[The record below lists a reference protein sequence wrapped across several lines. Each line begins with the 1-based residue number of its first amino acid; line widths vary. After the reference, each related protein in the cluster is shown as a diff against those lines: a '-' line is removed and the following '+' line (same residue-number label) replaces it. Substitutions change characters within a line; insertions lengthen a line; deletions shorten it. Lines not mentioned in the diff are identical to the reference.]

1 MKDDAIGR
9 CCPSHKPRTFY
20 IQSSFVAYSFWYACP
35 EHMINALSRKK
46 KSMHGCSFWV
56 LEAMLVH
63 KVHHVD
69 VQPSPKDTMPLGT
82 RVLFGPGCVI
92 LWLLRSRCKTGRGAR
107 TRFQLPLQVF
117 RALQMQQETKQT
129 FRSHQWL
136 GT

>member
-1 MKDDAIGR
+1 ML
-9 CCPSHKPRTFY
+9 Y
-20 IQSSFVAYSFWYACP
+20 Q
-35 EHMINALSRKK
+35 EKK
-46 KSMHGCSFWV
+46 KIYAWLQLLGFRGNAC
-56 LEAMLVH
+56 AQ
-63 KVHHVD
+63 VHHVD

-107 TRFQLPLQVF
+107 TRFQLPLQDF
-117 RALQMQQETKQT
+117 RALPMQHETKQT